1 MHHFTVTRQHL
12 AGRQSVEAF
21 FRKCAKLTHY
31 TRLAEEIRKSPV
43 CMCAKCNLTHAYTGL
58 SQLRLL

>member
-1 MHHFTVTRQHL
+1 MHNFKVTRQHL
-12 AGRQSVEAF
+12 ADRPSVEAF

-43 CMCAKCNLTHAYTGL
+43 CWCATCNSQRGTTGM
-58 SQLRLL
+58 QLRLL